1 MRTRT
6 TWNRDQIK
14 QGSSRT
20 AEDPRSMNQDHL
32 SQQPSADKYTNG
44 DPSSWAEDIHSP
56 NEWEKEY
63 SGGQTKRDEIGMPEK
78 RPETY
83 NHPEKTAA
91 AGNEEFYMKKADFTV
106 KLARMMLGN
115 TAPESAIEDQAVN
128 LMHVPDTALIAT
140 YASLSERLAQQ
151 GQSQEEK
158 DQEQTQ
164 QKQAALQLRAQK
176 AFQAGDL
183 AGAKLALDE
192 ALAMPAPTATTPV
205 DTSTAPSTSVAA
217 PAAMQSTQA
226 PAVSADIMQV
236 VQAAVTAAL
245 KQAGVLR
252 ANDQQ
257 MPQQQQVSQQQM
269 PQMQQSQQQMPQQQV
284 SQQAPPM
291 QQQSDDALLDD
302 LMGGMGGG
310 DMSESDIELDAP
322 PMDLGDGGE
331 MQLGPEDDVLRTLF
345 ATQESQDAEQA
356 QQDQQGAQQQKQAG
370 MGRTASTRTVGT
382 RPTGGVSRV
391 GGGVAGSG
399 NRSGNDIDKLSALWP
414 SAPDVRD
421 AFNMK

>member
-1 MRTRT
+1 
-6 TWNRDQIK
+6 
-14 QGSSRT
+14 
-20 AEDPRSMNQDHL
+20 MNQDHL

-91 AGNEEFYMKKADFTV
+91 SEKFYMKKADFTV

-115 TAPESAIEDQAVN
+115 TAPELAIEDQAVN
-128 LMHVPDTALIAT
+128 LMHVPDAALIAT

-151 GQSQEEK
+151 GQSQDDQDKEK
-158 DQEQTQ
+158 AQ

-192 ALAMPAPTATTPV
+192 ALAMPAPV
-205 DTSTAPSTSVAA
+205 DMARASSTSVAA
-217 PAAMQSTQA
+217 PAATQTTQA
-226 PAVSADIMQV
+226 PAMSPDIMQV

-257 MPQQQQVSQQQM
+257 MPQQQQAQQQM
-269 PQMQQSQQQMPQQQV
+269 PQMQQSQQMPQQQQV
-284 SQQAPPM
+284 SQQQMPM

-302 LMGGMGGG
+302 LMGGGMGGG

-331 MQLGPEDDVLRTLF
+331 MQLGPEDDVLKTLF

-356 QQDQQGAQQQKQAG
+356 QQAQQGAQQQKQAG